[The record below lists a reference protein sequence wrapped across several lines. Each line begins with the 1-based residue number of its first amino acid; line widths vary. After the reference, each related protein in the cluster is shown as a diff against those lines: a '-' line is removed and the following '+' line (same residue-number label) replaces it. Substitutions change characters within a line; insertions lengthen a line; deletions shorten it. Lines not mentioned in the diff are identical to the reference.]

1 MPVSISEQEMLIISQ
16 RISDKADSVAAGL
29 NMFLKL
35 HALRQDHHD
44 NPMLHLLFEWNRGG
58 GHREDLVK
66 TLKDVNLH
74 KLADQ

>member
-1 MPVSISEQEMLIISQ
+1 MSISEPEMLIISQ

-29 NMFLKL
+29 NMLL
-35 HALRQDHHD
+35 RLNALRHHD